1 MKPEII
7 EAYGWLWHEAAQGT
21 KTRKA
26 YQLLSQVLTA
36 EQRKA
41 GIEKAKLNGA
51 GKNAKSA

>member
-26 YQLLSQVLTA
+26 YQLLSLALTA